1 MRKTLKILLIILIAV
16 SLIAGGLAI
25 WQRKN
30 IESILIGLRE
40 DSTQIDKRRNDNQT
54 NLVDDVN
61 THLDTPLREMTVEE
75 KEKLESGETTAS
87 EIYQKM
93 FEEKMEEAKENKPQE
108 GTQKKPEGETASTA
122 PKESK
127 DEIVSRYMVELYKLQ
142 TEFNARAEATIKEGG
157 DYYESINAHP
167 QDPVARAETITRF
180 TPIVRGIEK
189 ECDGRFEEVLKKLE
203 GELKSA
209 GYDTAVIP
217 TIRRTYQNEKQLK
230 LSYYANKYLK

>member
-1 MRKTLKILLIILIAV
+1 MKKTLKILLVILIAI

-61 THLDTPLREMTVEE
+61 TFLDAPLREMTEEE
-75 KEKLESGETTAS
+75 KEKLEKGETTAS
-87 EIYQKM
+87 EIYQKL
-93 FEEKMEEAKENKPQE
+93 FEEKIEETKDEKKQEEIQNKPKDE
-108 GTQKKPEGETASTA
+108 AVSTT

-127 DEIVSRYMVELYKLQ
+127 DEIVSRYMVDLYKLQ
-142 TEFNARAEATIKEGG
+142 NEFNARAESTIKAGG
-157 DYYESINAHP
+157 WYYEKRKTRQH
-167 QDPVARAETITRF
+167 DPVARAETITHY

-189 ECDGRFEEVLKKLE
+189 ECDTKFEGVVKKLE
-203 GELKSA
+203 GELIAA
-209 GYDTAVIP
+209 GYDTAVIN
-217 TIRRTYQNEKQLK
+217 TIRNTYANEKRLK

>member
-1 MRKTLKILLIILIAV
+1 MKKALKILLIILIAI
-16 SLIAGGLAI
+16 SLVAGGLAI

-40 DSTQIDKRRNDNQT
+40 DSAQIDKRRNDNQT

-61 THLDTPLREMTVEE
+61 TYLDNPLREMTDEE

-93 FEEKMEEAKENKPQE
+93 FEEKIEESKENKPQE
-108 GTQKKPEGETASTA
+108 ETSNKAENEKVPTT

-127 DEIVSRYMVELYKLQ
+127 DEIVSRYMVDLYKLQ
-142 TEFNARAEATIKEGG
+142 NEFNARAEATIKEGG

-167 QDPVARAETITRF
+167 QDPVARAETITKY

-189 ECDGRFEEVLKKLE
+189 ECDGRFEEILKKLE
-203 GELKSA
+203 GELKA
-209 GYDTAVIP
+209 ADYDTAVIP
-217 TIRRTYQNEKQLK
+217 TIRGTYQNEKQLK

>member
-1 MRKTLKILLIILIAV
+1 MRKTLKILLVILIAI

-54 NLVDDVN
+54 NLVDDMN
-61 THLDTPLREMTVEE
+61 TYLDSPLRDMTQDE
-75 KEKLESGETTAS
+75 KEKLEAGETTAS

-93 FEEKMEEAKENKPQE
+93 FEEKIEEVKENKPQE
-108 GTQKKPEGETASTA
+108 QTGKKPEEEKASYTQ
-122 PKESK
+122 KESK
-127 DEIVSRYMVELYKLQ
+127 DEIVSRYMVDLYKLQ
-142 TEFNARAEATIKEGG
+142 NEFNSRAESTIKEGG
-157 DYYESINAHP
+157 WYYEKRKTRQH
-167 QDPVARAETITRF
+167 DPVARAETITHY

-189 ECDGRFEEVLKKLE
+189 ECDTKFEGVVKSLE
-203 GELKSA
+203 GELIAA
-209 GYDTAVIP
+209 GYDTAVIN
-217 TIRRTYQNEKQLK
+217 TIRNTYANEKRLK